1 MSINDLLYQIR
12 EMDNKEIIVFKNHLL
27 METSKINDSYAD
39 EIAEIATVNFD
50 PDSYWGKK
58 KIDKIAKKYA
68 EQSSGIDYL
77 IELVNI
83 ELGRRNMLNSQF
95 GQSSDDE
102 QDIDAFLESEE
113 LKTMAYR
120 EDIDND

>member
-1 MSINDLLYQIR
+1 MSLNDLLYQIR
-12 EMDNKEIIVFKNHLL
+12 SMDDKEIIIFKNHLI
-27 METSKINDSYAD
+27 METSKIHEAYAD

-50 PDSYWGKK
+50 ATSYWGKK

-83 ELGRRNMLNSQF
+83 ELGRRNISNKQF

>member
-1 MSINDLLYQIR
+1 MSLNDLLYQIR
-12 EMDNKEIIVFKNHLL
+12 SMDDKEIIIFKNHLL
-27 METSKINDSYAD
+27 METSKIHEAYAD

-50 PDSYWGKK
+50 ATSYWGKK

-83 ELGRRNMLNSQF
+83 ELGRRNISNKQF

>member
-1 MSINDLLYQIR
+1 MGVNDLVYQIR
-12 EMDNKEIIVFKNHLL
+12 DMDDKEIIIFKNHLL
-27 METSKINDSYAD
+27 METSKINDAYAD

-50 PDSYWGKK
+50 ANSYWGKK

-77 IELVNI
+77 IELVNV
-83 ELGRRNMLNSQF
+83 ELGRRNMLNNQF
-95 GQSSDDE
+95 GSAGDDE
-102 QDIDAFLESEE
+102 QDINSFIESEE
-113 LKTMAYR
+113 MKTMSYR

>member
-1 MSINDLLYQIR
+1 MGVNDLIYQIR
-12 EMDNKEIIVFKNHLL
+12 DMDDKEIIIFKNHLL
-27 METSKINDSYAD
+27 MENSKITSAYAD
-39 EIAEIATVNFD
+39 EIAETVTANFD
-50 PDSYWGKK
+50 ATSYWGKK

-68 EQSSGIDYL
+68 EQTSGIDYL

-95 GQSSDDE
+95 GEADEE
-102 QDIDAFLESEE
+102 QDLDEFLESEE

-120 EDIDND
+120 EDIDNN